1 MPLGMMPLSK
11 LVEAGKMSNPPVV
24 QQTVDTKDAAKYLG
38 VSVEFLKRARIK
50 GNGPEFIKMGT
61 RKVVYRITVLDQYLV
76 NNSRRNL
83 CV

>member
-1 MPLGMMPLSK
+1 
-11 LVEAGKMSNPPVV
+11 MSISPVV

-76 NNSRRNL
+76 SNSRNNL
-83 CV
+83 CE